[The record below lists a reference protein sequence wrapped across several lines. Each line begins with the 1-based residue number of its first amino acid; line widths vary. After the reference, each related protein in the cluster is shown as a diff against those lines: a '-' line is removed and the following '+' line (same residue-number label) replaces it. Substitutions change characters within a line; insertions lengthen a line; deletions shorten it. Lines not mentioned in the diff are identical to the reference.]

1 MTTSET
7 SIHRL
12 HVPLVSLSVCSCF
25 YFLLTRLCL
34 VCPCPS
40 VLKPSRVLP
49 LISPSVCDS
58 TFCQR
63 AQAAVQSTWLAAHR
77 GGMDAF
83 PKALFFGSRDP
94 CRDGDRGT
102 AFEAELQLMWGKWEN
117 RGAHTHTQTQRDV
130 RARRSFFNTR
140 TLARTQA
147 TATHLPQAGKKKTDG
162 ISCQLQKRLFPVFRP
177 AKANRACHNSR
188 TAFCEF
194 IFMTAPSN
202 CWGN

>member
-25 YFLLTRLCL
+25 YFLLTGSVLFVHARLYLNQAVCCLSSLRLCVTPPFANEL
-34 VCPCPS
+34 RLPSKARDSQHTEEVWTRSRKPCFLDH
-40 VLKPSRVLP
+40 VIRVEMEIGARLLKLSC
-49 LISPSVCDS
+49 SWC
-58 TFCQR
+58 
-63 AQAAVQSTWLAAHR
+63 
-77 GGMDAF
+77 G
-83 PKALFFGSRDP
+83 
-94 CRDGDRGT
+94 
-102 AFEAELQLMWGKWEN
+102 EN
-117 RGAHTHTQTQRDV
+117 EKIGAHTHTQTQRDV